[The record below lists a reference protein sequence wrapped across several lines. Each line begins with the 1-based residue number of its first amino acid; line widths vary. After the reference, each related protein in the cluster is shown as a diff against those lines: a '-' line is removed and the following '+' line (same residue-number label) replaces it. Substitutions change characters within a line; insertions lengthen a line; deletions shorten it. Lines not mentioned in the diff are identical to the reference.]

1 MQAEENKNLKQHVHT
16 FNEEN
21 NSLKNLVGVLEADV
35 AKLDDLEAKVDQM
48 TQLYQKEK
56 DLNQQLLSSAQ
67 TNAED
72 DDTGDDDE
80 EGKGVANPT
89 VGVKVS
95 GEVTEQIFR
104 QKFEAEQE
112 LCLKL
117 QEELRDMKTQLNHSE
132 ALTEQQIK
140 LKEKASQQFKEQQN
154 LNAEMGKR
162 VEAIN
167 GELNNRDGH
176 IQQL

>member
-21 NSLKNLVGVLEADV
+21 NSLKNFVGVLEADV

-56 DLNQQLLSSAQ
+56 ELNQQLLSSAHA
-67 TNAED
+67 NAED
-72 DDTGDDDE
+72 EDTGDEDE
-80 EGKGVANPT
+80 EGKGVVHP
-89 VGVKVS
+89 KVS

-112 LCLKL
+112 LCMKL
-117 QEELRDMKTQLNHSE
+117 QEELRDMKAQLKNME
-132 ALTEQQIK
+132 N
-140 LKEKASQQFKEQQN
+140 N
-154 LNAEMGKR
+154 L
-162 VEAIN
+162 IN
-167 GELNNRDGH
+167 PSPNL
-176 IQQL
+176 